1 MLRKRKAKG
10 SGPNSSL
17 TPDLNLLAVD
27 TSALVP
33 MGLVSDRVNQLDNKT
48 DAKVGMN
55 ASVDL
60 TKKQKRS
67 KSQTNA
73 RSAAAASSSPRR
85 AQ

>member
-33 MGLVSDRVNQLDNKT
+33 MGLVSDRVNQLDKT

>member
-33 MGLVSDRVNQLDNKT
+33 MGLVSDRVNQLDKT

-73 RSAAAASSSPRR
+73 RSAAAANVSPCR